1 LNIGSYMPE
10 ITVNESEAVRR
21 ETGQVNAEA

>member
-10 ITVNESEAVRR
+10 ITVNQSEAVRR

>member
-1 LNIGSYMPE
+1 LNIASYMPE
-10 ITVNESEAVRR
+10 ITVNQGEAVPL